1 MESNND
7 TPARGRVIRVPFHLD
22 TKSYI
27 KVQKRAKKNG
37 CSLDEFLTSFFMDAG
52 VDATPS
58 AHVLARV
65 GTS

>member
-37 CSLDEFLTSFFMDAG
+37 CSLDEFLTSFFYG
-52 VDATPS
+52 
-58 AHVLARV
+58 RR
-65 GTS
+65 G